1 VLAELRR
8 QKLQIRIKQL
18 EALIDRHGLVL
29 AGTHELSL
37 TIFMQLRRH
46 LVEGDSSK
54 DRHRQQRTGYEEDDD
69 PLRDFAAEER
79 GPYLCRLNHFLIVR
93 CQADEI
99 AVIRADDV
107 ILTGGSRQRRDAFP
121 ILPHAVQ
128 IKKTY

>member
-1 VLAELRR
+1 MP
-8 QKLQIRIKQL
+8 
-18 EALIDRHGLVL
+18 LVL
-29 AGTHELSL
+29 DDVFVNFDAG
-37 TIFMQLRRH
+37 RARAAAG
-46 LVEGDSSK
+46 V
-54 DRHRQQRTGYEEDDD
+54 
-69 PLRDFAAEER
+69 LRDFAAEER